1 MKILIQF
8 GIIPVDSAAL
18 TVALR
23 GYKSPN
29 DKISLME
36 KSGDLIRLKK
46 GLFVVSPEVSGQ
58 TISRELVANHLYG
71 PSYVSLETA
80 LSFYGMIPEKVYAVR
95 SVTTRL
101 SKEYVT
107 PLGNYA
113 YVTVPEDYFQIGIRQ
128 EIVNNQYAYMIATP
142 EKTICDMIATTRN
155 LRLQSVKAMQAYI
168 EEDLRIDLS
177 VFDKY
182 DTDIIRKCIATGK
195 KPVELTQL
203 LKLLE
208 QWIIVY
214 STKCCRATK

>member
-1 MKILIQF
+1 MQKKDLKQF
-8 GIIPVDSAAL
+8 GIVPVDFAL
-18 TVALR
+18 LATILDN
-23 GYKSPN
+23 YKSP
-29 DKISLME
+29 KSKVAAME

-46 GLFVVSPEVSGQ
+46 GLFVVSPEVNDQ
-58 TISRELVANHLYG
+58 AISRELIANHLYG

-101 SKEYVT
+101 SKTYVT
-107 PLGNYA
+107 PLGNYE

-142 EKTICDMIATTRN
+142 EKAICDMIGTTRN

-182 DTDIIRKCIATGK
+182 DTDILRKCIATGK

-208 QWIIVY
+208 
-214 STKCCRATK
+214 R